1 MLIYLENTKVDIFID
16 RFTRV
21 INTAK
26 NNKSEANLAG
36 QEIVEEDRPD
46 SDIGVNCFYRLTLLP
61 SRRVNNFS
69 HAKRLYLSDEK
80 QNGYKMK
87 VLVNTLIVVA
97 RIGCSYCVV

>member
-46 SDIGVNCFYRLTLLP
+46 SDNGVNCFYRLTLLP

-69 HAKRLYLSDEK
+69 HANDCIC
-80 QNGYKMK
+80 QMK
-87 VLVNTLIVVA
+87 NRMGIK
-97 RIGCSYCVV
+97 